1 MSCGE
6 ISQHQDLFKIE
17 SSRKELFDL
26 YLKAIDMTPTSM
38 IMQNGLIPR
47 TDKGWYGNKV
57 RHNFVI
63 LKDIWETLED
73 ETS

>member
-6 ISQHQDLFKIE
+6 ISQHPELFKIE

-63 LKDIWETLED
+63 LRDIWETLED